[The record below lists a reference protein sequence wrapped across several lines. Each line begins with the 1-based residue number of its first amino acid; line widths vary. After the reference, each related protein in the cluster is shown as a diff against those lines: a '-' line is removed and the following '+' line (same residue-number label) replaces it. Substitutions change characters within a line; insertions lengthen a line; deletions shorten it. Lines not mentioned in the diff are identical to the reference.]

1 MGKIQTILDMTL
13 GHQMNGVEPTVA
25 VNGQIPPI
33 IEEDGEDDG
42 ILEIAAKKNRQ
53 RFAINKSYSIEVKII
68 PLLLSKL
75 FNAFQYRTDTKERP
89 EISSMTLSLK
99 PKLTRRTRK
108 IGSNWLDNKLKV

>member
-13 GHQMNGVEPTVA
+13 GHQINGVEPTVA

-53 RFAINKSYSIEVKII
+53 RFAINKSYSIEVKI
-68 PLLLSKL
+68 LCFLSSET
-75 FNAFQYRTDTKERP
+75 Q
-89 EISSMTLSLK
+89 
-99 PKLTRRTRK
+99 
-108 IGSNWLDNKLKV
+108 